1 MELLEFLPALN
12 ELAIGA
18 LAIIILAYI
27 YKGTLDNFQEQNA
40 LHNEQINKL
49 IRALADNSDK
59 LADLVDAVRDTNR
72 ETQEQRGEIKE
83 IKDTVNEIKVTIEK
97 KADDSK

>member
-27 YKGTLDNFQEQNA
+27 YKSTLDTFQEQNA

-49 IRALADNSDK
+49 IRALADNNDK
-59 LADLVDAVRDTNR
+59 LADLVDAVRDNNK
-72 ETQEQRGEIKE
+72 ESQEQRIEIKE
-83 IKDTVNEIKVTIEK
+83 IKETVNEIKVKIDQEK
-97 KADDSK
+97 S

>member
-27 YKGTLDNFQEQNA
+27 YKSTLDNFQEQNA

-59 LADLVDAVRDTNR
+59 LADLVEAVRDNNF
-72 ETQEQRGEIKE
+72 EAQEQRVEIKE
-83 IKDTVNEIKVTIEK
+83 IKETVHEIKTTLK
-97 KADDSK
+97 DKGDF